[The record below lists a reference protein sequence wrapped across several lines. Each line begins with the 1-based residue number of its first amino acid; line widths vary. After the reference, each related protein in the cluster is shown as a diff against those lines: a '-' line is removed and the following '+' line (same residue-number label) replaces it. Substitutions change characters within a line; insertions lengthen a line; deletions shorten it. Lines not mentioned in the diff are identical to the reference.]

1 LVGAVGWMSGIVRAT
16 AGFWCAF
23 EDWPEAGCDEALGWI
38 AADVN
43 VRFIRALYKF
53 GAVLI
58 LAFWR

>member
-1 LVGAVGWMSGIVRAT
+1 MSGIVRAT